1 MMETIKAYLAEGS
14 GRPVELRNELI
25 MLYAPQIKYIAHR
38 VAARLPS
45 HIELEELI
53 NAGVL
58 GLIDAIEKFDLS
70 RNIQFKT
77 YAEIRVRG
85 AMLDEL
91 RAQDWV
97 PRSVRQKI
105 NTLARAYAHLE
116 QLYGRPATSE
126 EVAAELG
133 LTVGELTI
141 LESKAQG
148 LPLISLNDHFDRD
161 DDDDRCLQDSITDP
175 DARDAAEEF
184 DEKWVKEVI
193 ERELDLIPPRERT
206 VVSLYYFDELTMKE
220 IGVVL
225 GVTESRISQIHT
237 KALLRLKGKLETA
250 GVAVEV

>member
-1 MMETIKAYLAEGS
+1 MDLIQAYLAEGS
-14 GRPVELRNELI
+14 GRPVELRNQLI
-25 MLYAPQIKYIAHR
+25 LEYAPQIKYIAHR
-38 VAARLPS
+38 VASRLPS

-105 NTLARAYAHLE
+105 NTLARAYARLE
-116 QLYGRPATSE
+116 QMYGRPATSE

-133 LTVGELTI
+133 LTVEELTI

-161 DDDDRCLQDSITDP
+161 DDDDRCLQDSVPDEESPDP
-175 DARDAAEEF
+175 LEQL

-206 VVSLYYFDELTMKE
+206 VLSLYYFDELTMKE

-237 KALLRLKGKLETA
+237 KALLRLKGALEAA
-250 GVAVEV
+250 GVDVPA

>member
-14 GRPVELRNELI
+14 GRPVELRNDLI
-25 MLYAPQIKYIAHR
+25 LQYAPQIKYIAHR

-58 GLIDAIEKFDLS
+58 GLIDAIEKFDVS

-105 NTLARAYAHLE
+105 NTLARAYARLE
-116 QLYGRPATSE
+116 QVYGRPATSE

-133 LTVGELTI
+133 LTVAELTI

-148 LPLISLNDHFDRD
+148 LPLISLNDSFDHD
-161 DDDDRCLQDSITDP
+161 DDDERCLQDSITDP
-175 DARDAAEEF
+175 DQTDAADQF

-193 ERELDLIPPRERT
+193 EHELDLIPPRERT

-220 IGVVL
+220 IGGVL

-250 GVAVEV
+250 GVAVEA

>member
-14 GRPVELRNELI
+14 GRPVALRNELI
-25 MLYAPQIKYIAHR
+25 LLYAPQIKYIAHR

-58 GLIDAIEKFDLS
+58 GLIDAIEKFDVS

-105 NTLARAYAHLE
+105 NTLARAYARLE
-116 QLYGRPATSE
+116 QIYGRPATSE

-133 LTVGELTI
+133 LTVGELAI

-148 LPLISLNDHFDRD
+148 LPLISLNDSLDHD
-161 DDDDRCLQDSITDP
+161 DDDERCLQDSISDP
-175 DARDAAEEF
+175 DARDAADAF

-193 ERELDLIPPRERT
+193 ENELDRIPPRERT

-237 KALLRLKGKLETA
+237 KALLRLKGKLEIA
-250 GVAVEV
+250 GVAVEA

>member
-1 MMETIKAYLAEGS
+1 MMDLIQAYLAEGS
-14 GRPVELRNELI
+14 GRPVTTRNELI
-25 MLYAPQIKYIAHR
+25 LQYAPQIKYIAHR
-38 VAARLPS
+38 VASRLPS

-58 GLIDAIEKFDLS
+58 GLIDAIEKFDVT

-105 NTLARAYAHLE
+105 NTLARAYARLE
-116 QLYGRPATSE
+116 QEYGRPATTE

-133 LTVGELTI
+133 LSVPELTI
-141 LESKAQG
+141 LQSKAQG
-148 LPLISLNDHFDRD
+148 LPLISLNDSFDD
-161 DDDDRCLQDSITDP
+161 DDDDRHLQDSVPDP
-175 DARDAAEEF
+175 EAIDPLEELG
-184 DEKWVKEVI
+184 EKWVKEVI
-193 ERELDLIPPRERT
+193 TKGLDELPARERT
-206 VVSLYYFDELTMKE
+206 VLSLYYFDELTMKE

-225 GVTESRISQIHT
+225 SVTESRISQIHT
-237 KALLRLKGKLETA
+237 KALLRLKGKLQHA
-250 GVAVEV
+250 GLSAVAG